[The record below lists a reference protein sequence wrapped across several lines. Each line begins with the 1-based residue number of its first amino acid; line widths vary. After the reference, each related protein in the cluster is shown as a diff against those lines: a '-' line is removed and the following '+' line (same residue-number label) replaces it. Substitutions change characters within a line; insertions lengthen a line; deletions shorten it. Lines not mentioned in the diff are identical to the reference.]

1 MLPIDLREFLKKQ
14 PNAES
19 WVFTPEQMQCL
30 QPELARGTRRNKAMK
45 WKVSHPKASP
55 RGSCSLFYSLGLAC
69 TFSGVEKYIS
79 YKEFHRQRGA
89 QRNLKGGLGARGWE
103 GGERAT
109 GETQACKRSRC
120 E

>member
-1 MLPIDLREFLKKQ
+1 
-14 PNAES
+14 
-19 WVFTPEQMQCL
+19 
-30 QPELARGTRRNKAMK
+30 MK

-79 YKEFHRQRGA
+79 YKEFNRQRGA

-103 GGERAT
+103 GGEPAR
-109 GETQACKRSRC
+109 GDMRLQAKPL
-120 E
+120 